1 MRITRTW
8 GSITVGREDRLVRG
22 CVSFSLLL
30 LAGFAVAASGGL
42 GFITAVFGLLGI
54 YFAVTSVSGRDP
66 FYRRFGIDTHGGQ
79 EGEPGGQIRT
89 VLDLREEQPAAARD
103 QLG

>member
-1 MRITRTW
+1 
-8 GSITVGREDRLVRG
+8 
-22 CVSFSLLL
+22 VSFSLLL

-79 EGEPGGQIRT
+79 EGEPGAQIRT